1 MKRFYSMD
9 ELRDAMILDSE
20 GLIYGYVEDLRIEDE
35 KVSLAAYTVFRVNE
49 PAIDVEKLRSQL
61 AKRVSLKGNE
71 PLEVLVS
78 IARRENIDVPYKITE
93 KEVRWIKGF
102 VPLEEVRL
110 IDAKRISV
118 DDMDTTLRVILLSK
132 PREALFRGMPVQ
144 SSSPTYRI
152 EQVLNKLVLSSLR
165 GILGICKE
173 IVVGPGELG
182 FRVYRVKSMRKVV
195 NWIAFTAHVKRLG
208 LRDAYEK
215 LVEFRDPYKYSK
227 LDLSTAGEVE
237 KILGDSKI
245 LDTMRS
251 FIEAEA
257 AGTEFEDV
265 PYSDILKVGE
275 VVITK

>member
-1 MKRFYSMD
+1 MD

-132 PREALFRGMPVQ
+132 PREALFRGMSVQ
-144 SSSPTYRI
+144 SSSPTYRT
-152 EQVLNKLVLSSLR
+152 EQVLNKLVLSTSR

-173 IVVGPGELG
+173 IVVGPGALG

-257 AGTEFEDV
+257 ASTEFEDV